1 MNCIENYFRFDNS
14 FVGIVSTIKTDK
26 PKTSSFTLLDIKN
39 PSVNGPKKGFGAKQ
53 K

>member
-1 MNCIENYFRFDNS
+1 MDYMYHTSDLNLSEELF
-14 FVGIVSTIKTDK
+14 KTDK